1 MRVPLSVGLGLVVGY
16 PVIVVLVSAFG
27 FTNHTVWGVGAIGL
41 MPFLFGAIAWIQ
53 PSRRRRDFYRL
64 LRQRN
69 ALLCCLAFVVAIP
82 LTRWPLWLS
91 LALVGHRMEALV
103 TEGVQSRYNHAKSEA
118 ERFGGLLGDW
128 PFFFDGEP
136 ARGNWQCGLFRIY
149 SYSACKTIDGN
160 IVFQYELAP
169 GTTLKL
175 YILPGLRRWE
185 IEEP

>member
-53 PSRRRRDFYRL
+53 PARHRRDFYRL

-91 LALVGHRMEALV
+91 LALVGHRMEKLVIEAFREPDSEYDSLDFAL
-103 TEGVQSRYNHAKSEA
+103 
-118 ERFGGLLGDW
+118 
-128 PFFFDGEP
+128 
-136 ARGNWQCGLFRIY
+136 ARLTGYTMVNKQCGSFLIRTIRIEKG
-149 SYSACKTIDGN
+149 SD
-160 IVFQYELAP
+160 
-169 GTTLKL
+169 GTTAIRYLLTTGMILRL
-175 YILPGLRRWE
+175 YASPGMRRWE